1 MAELSAA
8 IIALEKAMDKN
19 WKKILLE
26 MDSSLVVQAFS
37 NINLVPWRLK
47 SRWLNCISFT
57 NSVDFMVTHI
67 FREGN
72 ACAYSL
78 ANIGLNYKSLSWL
91 CS

>member
-19 WKKILLE
+19 WKKIWLE
-26 MDSSLVVQAFS
+26 MDSSLVVQAFL

-47 SRWLNCISFT
+47 SRWLSIISFA
-57 NSVDFMVTHI
+57 NSIVVTHI
-67 FREGN
+67 FREDN

-78 ANIGLNYKSLSWL
+78 ANIGLNYISLSWF